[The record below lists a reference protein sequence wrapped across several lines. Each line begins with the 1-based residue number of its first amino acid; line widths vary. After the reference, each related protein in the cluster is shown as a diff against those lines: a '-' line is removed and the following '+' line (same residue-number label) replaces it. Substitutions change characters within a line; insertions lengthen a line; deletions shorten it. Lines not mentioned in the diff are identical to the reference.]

1 MYISFHGNVL
11 NTACMI
17 FAQNGNKMYVEIILF
32 IYWEYKCLL
41 DFENLLLGEA
51 KINWRIGLEG
61 LWYFNKW

>member
-32 IYWEYKCLL
+32 IYWDKFLL
-41 DFENLLLGEA
+41 DFEKLLLSKTEMSCV
-51 KINWRIGLEG
+51 EG
-61 LWYFNKW
+61 F